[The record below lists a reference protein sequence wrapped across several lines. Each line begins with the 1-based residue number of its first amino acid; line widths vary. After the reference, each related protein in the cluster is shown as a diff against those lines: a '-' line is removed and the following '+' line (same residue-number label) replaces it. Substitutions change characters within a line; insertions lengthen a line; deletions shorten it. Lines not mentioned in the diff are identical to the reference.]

1 MAWPENSPFPRDEY
15 GEVKGRSEGT
25 KAPFRENPGHM
36 EMDDISRPIRRFDFD
51 EKITGKAVY
60 CADVRLDNMLHAKTL
75 RSTKARAR
83 IVSIE
88 TPPLPEGFLV
98 VDAGDIPGRNVVPG
112 YYDDQPFFARGIVN
126 YVGEPILLLVGPDKD
141 LVIRLL
147 ERFSVTY
154 EEMKP
159 VLSIEEAE
167 EAGEGFI
174 FGADASFFTLEYSK
188 GDPDDCSLH
197 AARVFTDEFRTG
209 LQEHAYLEPQGL
221 IAVYG
226 DDGICVSGSMQCPYF
241 IKEALVRALGWPE
254 ERVRVIQL
262 PTGGAF
268 GGKEEYPSIPAVHA
282 ALAAVKARKPVSL
295 VFDRHEDM
303 LCTTKRH
310 PSVIRLRS
318 FVDANNRVIG
328 REVDIRID
336 AGAYAGLSGVVLQR
350 MMFSCGGV
358 YDVPNL
364 KVTGK
369 AFATN
374 NVVSGAFRGFGGPQ
388 VFFAI
393 ETHMENIADAL
404 NLDAMEFKRRHF
416 LHKGDTS
423 STGGLFHNEI
433 KLDEIASALERMSGY
448 SRKRGLTGPGHGK
461 LKGIGCACFFHGC
474 GFTGSGESELIRA
487 RVRLKKY
494 QDNTVE
500 IFVSSTEIGQG
511 SLTTLRKIVART
523 LEVPIETVKHAYPD
537 TDQCPDSGPTVASR
551 TVMIVGRLLHEAA
564 LEMKRRWDE
573 ETFDIFRVFR
583 FPEHLTWDNKT
594 FRGNAYPEY
603 AWGGNVV
610 SVEVDP
616 LTFEVEVTGIWAVYD
631 IGEPVDE
638 TIVRGQI
645 EGGIIQGLGY
655 GGMEVMQTRDGA
667 PLQASLTDY
676 AVPTALDFP
685 PIESMLIDNP
695 FSGGPFGARGLGELP
710 LVGAAPA
717 LALAIQNA
725 IGRKVTQLPV
735 TPEIIMEMMKRDY

>member
-1 MAWPENSPFPRDEY
+1 M
-15 GEVKGRSEGT
+15 
-25 KAPFRENPGHM
+25 PFRENLGHM
-36 EMDDISRPIRRFDFD
+36 EMDDIGRPIRRFDLD

-112 YYDDQPFFARGIVN
+112 YYDDQPFFAQGTVN

-141 LVIRLL
+141 MIIRLM
-147 ERFSVTY
+147 ERFRVTY

-159 VLSIEEAE
+159 VLSIEDAE

-174 FGADASFFTLEYSK
+174 SGGKSSFFTLEYSK
-188 GDPDDCSLH
+188 GDPDDGSLC

-221 IAVYG
+221 IAIHR

-254 ERVRVIQL
+254 EKIRVIQL
-262 PTGGAF
+262 ATGGAF

-310 PSVIRLRS
+310 PSVIRLKS
-318 FVDANNRVIG
+318 YVDVNNRVIG
-328 REVDIRID
+328 SEVDIRID

-358 YDVPNL
+358 YNVPNL

-374 NVVSGAFRGFGGPQ
+374 NVVSGAFRGFGAPQ

-393 ETHMENIADAL
+393 ETHMENIAGEL

-433 KLDEIASALERMSGY
+433 KLDEIASALERISGY
-448 SRKRGLTGPGHGK
+448 IRKRGPAGPGNGK
-461 LKGIGCACFFHGC
+461 LGGIGFACFFHGC

-523 LEVPIETVKHAYPD
+523 LEVPIETVKHTYPD
-537 TDQCPDSGPTVASR
+537 TDECPDSGPTVASR

-573 ETFDIFRVFR
+573 DTFDVFRVFR
-583 FPEHLTWDNKT
+583 FPEHLAWDNKT

-616 LTFEVEVTGIWAVYD
+616 LTFEVEVTGVWAVYD
-631 IGEPVDE
+631 IGAPVDE

-667 PLQASLTDY
+667 LLQTSLTDY
-676 AVPTALDFP
+676 AVPTSQDFP
-685 PIESMLIDNP
+685 PIEIMLLDNP

-717 LALAIQNA
+717 LAVAIQNA

-735 TPEIIMEMMKRDY
+735 TPEIIMEMMKRGD

>member
-1 MAWPENSPFPRDEY
+1 
-15 GEVKGRSEGT
+15 
-25 KAPFRENPGHM
+25 
-36 EMDDISRPIRRFDFD
+36 MDDISRPIRRFDFD
-51 EKITGKAVY
+51 EKIAGKALY

-112 YYDDQPFFARGIVN
+112 YYDDQPFFARGTVN

-141 LVIRLL
+141 MIIRLL
-147 ERFSVTY
+147 ERFRVTY

-159 VLSIEEAE
+159 VLTIEEAE
-167 EAGEGFI
+167 GAKEGFI
-174 FGADASFFTLEYSK
+174 FGGKSSFFTLEYSK

-197 AARVFTDEFRTG
+197 SARIFTDEFRTG

-221 IAVYG
+221 LAVYG

-254 ERVRVIQL
+254 ERIRVIQL

-268 GGKEEYPSIPAVHA
+268 GGKEEYPSIPAAHA

-295 VFDRHEDM
+295 VFDRQEDM

-310 PSVIRLRS
+310 PSVIRLKS
-318 FVDANNRVIG
+318 YVDVNNRVIG

-358 YDVPNL
+358 YNVPNL
-364 KVTGK
+364 RVTGK
-369 AFATN
+369 ALATN
-374 NVVSGAFRGFGGPQ
+374 NVVSGAFRGFGAPQ

-393 ETHMENIADAL
+393 EAHMENIAGAL
-404 NLDAMEFKRRHF
+404 NLDVMEFKRRHF

-448 SRKRGLTGPGHGK
+448 SCKRGPTGPGNGK
-461 LKGIGCACFFHGC
+461 LGGIGFACFFHGC

-523 LEVPIETVKHAYPD
+523 LGIPVETVKHTYPD
-537 TDQCPDSGPTVASR
+537 TDECPDSGPTVASR

-573 ETFDIFRVFR
+573 DTFDVFRVFR
-583 FPEHLTWDNKT
+583 FPEHLAWDNRT

-631 IGEPVDE
+631 IGTPVDE

-645 EGGIIQGLGY
+645 EGGIVQGLGY

-667 PLQASLTDY
+667 LMQASLTDY

-685 PIESMLIDNP
+685 PMEIMLIDNP

-725 IGRKVTQLPV
+725 IGRNVTQLPV
-735 TPEIIMEMMKRDY
+735 TPEIIMEIMKRGD

>member
-1 MAWPENSPFPRDEY
+1 M
-15 GEVKGRSEGT
+15 
-25 KAPFRENPGHM
+25 PFRENLGHM
-36 EMDDISRPIRRFDFD
+36 EMDDIGRPIRRFDLD

-112 YYDDQPFFARGIVN
+112 YYDDQPFFAQGTVN

-141 LVIRLL
+141 MIIRLM
-147 ERFSVTY
+147 ERFRVTY

-159 VLSIEEAE
+159 VLSIEDAE

-174 FGADASFFTLEYSK
+174 SGGKSSFFTLEYSK
-188 GDPDDCSLH
+188 GDPDDGSLC

-221 IAVYG
+221 IAIHR

-254 ERVRVIQL
+254 EKIRVIQL
-262 PTGGAF
+262 ATGGAF

-310 PSVIRLRS
+310 PSVIRLKS
-318 FVDANNRVIG
+318 YVDVNNRVIG
-328 REVDIRID
+328 SEVDIRID

-358 YDVPNL
+358 YNVPNL

-374 NVVSGAFRGFGGPQ
+374 NVVSGAFRGFGAPQ

-393 ETHMENIADAL
+393 ETHMENIAGEL

-433 KLDEIASALERMSGY
+433 KLDEIASALERISGY
-448 SRKRGLTGPGHGK
+448 IRKRGPAGPGNGK
-461 LKGIGCACFFHGC
+461 LGGIGFACFFHGC

-523 LEVPIETVKHAYPD
+523 LEVPIETVKHTYPD
-537 TDQCPDSGPTVASR
+537 TDECPDSGPTVASR

-573 ETFDIFRVFR
+573 DTFDVFRVFR
-583 FPEHLTWDNKT
+583 FPEHLAWDNKT

-616 LTFEVEVTGIWAVYD
+616 LTFEVEVTGVWAVYD
-631 IGEPVDE
+631 IGAPVDE

-667 PLQASLTDY
+667 LLQTSLTDY
-676 AVPTALDFP
+676 AVPTSQDFP
-685 PIESMLIDNP
+685 PIEIMLLGDP

-717 LALAIQNA
+717 LAVAIQNA

-735 TPEIIMEMMKRDY
+735 TPEIIMEMMKRGD

>member
-1 MAWPENSPFPRDEY
+1 M
-15 GEVKGRSEGT
+15 
-25 KAPFRENPGHM
+25 PFRENLGHM
-36 EMDDISRPIRRFDFD
+36 EMDDIGRPIRRFDLD

-112 YYDDQPFFARGIVN
+112 YYDDQPFFAQGTVN

-141 LVIRLL
+141 MIIRLM
-147 ERFSVTY
+147 ERFRVTY

-159 VLSIEEAE
+159 VLSIEDAE

-174 FGADASFFTLEYSK
+174 SGGKSSFFTLEYSK
-188 GDPDDCSLH
+188 GDPDDGSLC

-221 IAVYG
+221 IAVHR

-254 ERVRVIQL
+254 EKIRVIQL
-262 PTGGAF
+262 ATGGAF

-310 PSVIRLRS
+310 PSVIRLKS
-318 FVDANNRVIG
+318 YVDVNNRVIG
-328 REVDIRID
+328 SEVDIRID

-358 YDVPNL
+358 YNVPNL

-374 NVVSGAFRGFGGPQ
+374 NVVSGAFRGFGAPQ

-393 ETHMENIADAL
+393 ETHMENIAGEL

-433 KLDEIASALERMSGY
+433 KLDEIASALERISGY
-448 SRKRGLTGPGHGK
+448 SRKRGPAGPGNGK
-461 LKGIGCACFFHGC
+461 LGGIGFACFFHGC

-523 LEVPIETVKHAYPD
+523 LEVPIETVKHTYPD
-537 TDQCPDSGPTVASR
+537 TDECPDSGPTVASR

-573 ETFDIFRVFR
+573 DTFDVFRVFR
-583 FPEHLTWDNKT
+583 FPEHLAWDNKT

-616 LTFEVEVTGIWAVYD
+616 LTFEVEVTGVWAVYD
-631 IGEPVDE
+631 IGAPVDE

-667 PLQASLTDY
+667 LLQTSLTDY
-676 AVPTALDFP
+676 AVPTSQDFP
-685 PIESMLIDNP
+685 PIEIMLLDNP

-717 LALAIQNA
+717 LAVAIQNA

-735 TPEIIMEMMKRDY
+735 TPEIIMEMMKRGD

>member
-1 MAWPENSPFPRDEY
+1 
-15 GEVKGRSEGT
+15 
-25 KAPFRENPGHM
+25 
-36 EMDDISRPIRRFDFD
+36 MDDIGRPIRRFDLD

-112 YYDDQPFFARGIVN
+112 YYDDQPFFAQGTVN

-141 LVIRLL
+141 MIIRLM
-147 ERFSVTY
+147 ERFRVTY

-159 VLSIEEAE
+159 VLSIEDAE

-174 FGADASFFTLEYSK
+174 SGGKSSFFTLEYSK
-188 GDPDDCSLH
+188 GDPDDGSLC

-221 IAVYG
+221 IAIHR

-254 ERVRVIQL
+254 EKIRVIQL
-262 PTGGAF
+262 ATGGAF

-310 PSVIRLRS
+310 PSVIRLKS
-318 FVDANNRVIG
+318 YVDVNNRVIG
-328 REVDIRID
+328 SEVDIRID

-358 YDVPNL
+358 YNVPNL

-374 NVVSGAFRGFGGPQ
+374 NVVSGAFRGFGAPQ

-393 ETHMENIADAL
+393 ETHMENIAGEL

-433 KLDEIASALERMSGY
+433 KLDEIASALERISGY
-448 SRKRGLTGPGHGK
+448 IRKRGPAGPGNGK
-461 LKGIGCACFFHGC
+461 LGGIGFACFFHGC

-523 LEVPIETVKHAYPD
+523 LEVPIETVKHTYPD
-537 TDQCPDSGPTVASR
+537 TDECPDSGPTVASR

-573 ETFDIFRVFR
+573 DTFDVFRVFR
-583 FPEHLTWDNKT
+583 FPEHLAWDNKT

-616 LTFEVEVTGIWAVYD
+616 LTFEVEVTGVWAVYD
-631 IGEPVDE
+631 IGAPVDE

-667 PLQASLTDY
+667 LLQTSLTDY
-676 AVPTALDFP
+676 AVPTSQDFP
-685 PIESMLIDNP
+685 PIEIMLLDNP

-717 LALAIQNA
+717 LAVAIQNA

-735 TPEIIMEMMKRDY
+735 TPEIIMEMMKRGD

>member
-1 MAWPENSPFPRDEY
+1 
-15 GEVKGRSEGT
+15 V
-25 KAPFRENPGHM
+25 PFRENLGHM
-36 EMDDISRPIRRFDFD
+36 EMDDIGRPIRRFDLD

-112 YYDDQPFFARGIVN
+112 YYDDQPFFAQGTVN
-126 YVGEPILLLVGPDKD
+126 YVGEPILLLVRPDKD
-141 LVIRLL
+141 MIIRLM
-147 ERFSVTY
+147 ERFRVTY

-159 VLSIEEAE
+159 VLSIEDAE

-174 FGADASFFTLEYSK
+174 SGGKSSFFTLEYSK
-188 GDPDDCSLH
+188 GDPDDGSLC

-221 IAVYG
+221 IAVHR

-254 ERVRVIQL
+254 EKIRVIQL
-262 PTGGAF
+262 ATGGAF

-310 PSVIRLRS
+310 PSVIRLKS
-318 FVDANNRVIG
+318 YVDVNNRVIG
-328 REVDIRID
+328 SEVDIRID

-358 YDVPNL
+358 YNVPNL

-374 NVVSGAFRGFGGPQ
+374 NVVSGAFRGFGAPQ

-393 ETHMENIADAL
+393 ETHMENIAGEL

-433 KLDEIASALERMSGY
+433 KLDEIASALERISGY
-448 SRKRGLTGPGHGK
+448 SRKRGPAGPGNGK
-461 LKGIGCACFFHGC
+461 LGGIGFACFFHGC

-523 LEVPIETVKHAYPD
+523 LEVPIETVKHTYPD
-537 TDQCPDSGPTVASR
+537 TDECPDSGPTVASR

-573 ETFDIFRVFR
+573 DTFDVFRVFR
-583 FPEHLTWDNKT
+583 FPEHLAWDNKT

-616 LTFEVEVTGIWAVYD
+616 LTFEVEVTGVWAVYD
-631 IGEPVDE
+631 IGAPVDE

-667 PLQASLTDY
+667 LLQTSLTDY
-676 AVPTALDFP
+676 AVPTSQDFP
-685 PIESMLIDNP
+685 PIEIMLLDNP

-717 LALAIQNA
+717 LAVAIQNA

-735 TPEIIMEMMKRDY
+735 TPEIIMEMMKRGD

>member
-1 MAWPENSPFPRDEY
+1 
-15 GEVKGRSEGT
+15 
-25 KAPFRENPGHM
+25 
-36 EMDDISRPIRRFDFD
+36 MDDISRPIRRFDFD
-51 EKITGKAVY
+51 EKIAGKALY

-112 YYDDQPFFARGIVN
+112 YYDDQPFFAQGTVN

-141 LVIRLL
+141 MIIRLL
-147 ERFSVTY
+147 ERFRVTY

-159 VLSIEEAE
+159 VLTIEEAE
-167 EAGEGFI
+167 GAGEGFI
-174 FGADASFFTLEYSK
+174 FGDKSSFFTLEYSN
-188 GDPDDCSLH
+188 GDPDNGSLH
-197 AARVFTDEFRTG
+197 SARIFTDEFRTG

-221 IAVYG
+221 LAVYG

-254 ERVRVIQL
+254 ERIRVIQL

-310 PSVIRLRS
+310 PSVIRLKS
-318 FVDANNRVIG
+318 YVDVNNRVIG

-374 NVVSGAFRGFGGPQ
+374 NVVSGAFRGFGAPQ

-393 ETHMENIADAL
+393 ETHMENIAGAL
-404 NLDAMEFKRRHF
+404 NLDVMEFKRRHF

-423 STGGLFHNEI
+423 STGGIFHNEI
-433 KLDEIASALERMSGY
+433 KLDEIVSALERMSGY
-448 SRKRGLTGPGHGK
+448 SRKRGPTGPGNGK
-461 LKGIGCACFFHGC
+461 LGGIGFACFFHGC

-523 LEVPIETVKHAYPD
+523 LEVPIETVKHTYPD
-537 TDQCPDSGPTVASR
+537 TDECPDSGPTVASR
-551 TVMIVGRLLHEAA
+551 TVMIVGRLLREAA

-573 ETFDIFRVFR
+573 DTFDVFREFR
-583 FPEHLTWDNKT
+583 FPEHLAWDNKT

-631 IGEPVDE
+631 IGAPVDE

-645 EGGIIQGLGY
+645 EGGILQGLGY

-676 AVPTALDFP
+676 AVPNALDFP
-685 PIESMLIDNP
+685 PMEIMLMDNP

-735 TPEIIMEMMKRDY
+735 TPEIIMEMMKRGD

>member
-1 MAWPENSPFPRDEY
+1 
-15 GEVKGRSEGT
+15 
-25 KAPFRENPGHM
+25 
-36 EMDDISRPIRRFDFD
+36 
-51 EKITGKAVY
+51 
-60 CADVRLDNMLHAKTL
+60 
-75 RSTKARAR
+75 
-83 IVSIE
+83 
-88 TPPLPEGFLV
+88 
-98 VDAGDIPGRNVVPG
+98 VVPG
-112 YYDDQPFFARGIVN
+112 YYDDQPFFAQGTVN
-126 YVGEPILLLVGPDKD
+126 YVGEPILLLVRPDKD
-141 LVIRLL
+141 MIIRLM
-147 ERFSVTY
+147 ERFRVTY

-159 VLSIEEAE
+159 VLSIEDAE

-174 FGADASFFTLEYSK
+174 SGGKSSFFTLEYSK
-188 GDPDDCSLH
+188 GDPDDGSLC

-221 IAVYG
+221 IAVHR

-254 ERVRVIQL
+254 EKIRVIQL
-262 PTGGAF
+262 ATGGAF

-310 PSVIRLRS
+310 PSVIRLKS
-318 FVDANNRVIG
+318 YVDVNNRVIG
-328 REVDIRID
+328 SEVDIRID

-358 YDVPNL
+358 YNVPNL

-374 NVVSGAFRGFGGPQ
+374 NVVSGAFRGFGAPQ

-393 ETHMENIADAL
+393 ETHMENIAGEL

-433 KLDEIASALERMSGY
+433 KLDEIASALERISGY
-448 SRKRGLTGPGHGK
+448 SRKRGPAGPGNGK
-461 LKGIGCACFFHGC
+461 LGGIGFACFFHGC

-523 LEVPIETVKHAYPD
+523 LEVPIETVKHTYPD
-537 TDQCPDSGPTVASR
+537 TDECPDSGPTVASR

-573 ETFDIFRVFR
+573 DTFDVFRVFR
-583 FPEHLTWDNKT
+583 FPEHLAWDNKT

-616 LTFEVEVTGIWAVYD
+616 LTFEVEVTGVWAVYD
-631 IGEPVDE
+631 IGAPVDE

-667 PLQASLTDY
+667 LLQTSLTDY
-676 AVPTALDFP
+676 AVPTSQDFP
-685 PIESMLIDNP
+685 PIEIMLLDNP

-717 LALAIQNA
+717 LAVAIQNA

-735 TPEIIMEMMKRDY
+735 TPEIIMEMMKRGD